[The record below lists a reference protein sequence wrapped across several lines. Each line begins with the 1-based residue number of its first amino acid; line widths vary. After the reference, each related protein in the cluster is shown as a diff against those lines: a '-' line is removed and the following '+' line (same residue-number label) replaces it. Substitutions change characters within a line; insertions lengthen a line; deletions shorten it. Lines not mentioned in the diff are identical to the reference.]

1 VKLLF
6 AAAFVCLAP
15 PLHAASNLDQVLHG
29 VEQRYNRVQTLK
41 LAFTESYSGARRPT
55 QTESGTL
62 WLRKPGRMRW
72 DYVNPPGKFFLSD
85 GKALYLFT
93 PDDQKVEKSA
103 LRDSEDMR
111 APLAFLLGKLNFY
124 KEFRKF
130 DLRPEGNATWI
141 SAEPNSDALP
151 YSRVEFLVTPD
162 SQIHRVRVTGQ
173 DHSVITYV
181 FEQEELNPALNSA
194 LFTFR
199 APPGSQ
205 IVEAEH

>member
-1 VKLLF
+1 MAV
-6 AAAFVCLAP
+6 VCLTPVLMGAP
-15 PLHAASNLDQVLHG
+15 SLDQVLHG
-29 VEQRYNRVQTLK
+29 VEQRYNRAQTLK
-41 LAFTESYSGARRPT
+41 LTFSESYSGTRRPT

-85 GKALYLFT
+85 GKHLYLFT
-93 PDDQKVEKSA
+93 PDDRKVEKSA

-130 DLRPEGNATWI
+130 DLRPEGAFTWI

-151 YSRVEFLVTPD
+151 YLKVEFLVSSD
-162 SQIHRVRVTGQ
+162 SQIHRVRVTAQ
-173 DHSVITYV
+173 DHSVITYI
-181 FEQEELNPALNSA
+181 FEQEQINPTLNAA
-194 LFTFR
+194 LFQFH

-205 IVEAEH
+205 VIEAER

>member
-1 VKLLF
+1 M
-6 AAAFVCLAP
+6 CLTPVFGGP
-15 PLHAASNLDQVLHG
+15 PSSPNLDQVLKG
-29 VEQRYNRVQTLK
+29 VEQRYNRAQTLK
-41 LAFTESYSGARRPT
+41 LLFTESYSGTRRPT

-72 DYVNPPGKFFLSD
+72 DYVNPAGKFFLSD
-85 GKALYLFT
+85 GKSLYLFT
-93 PDDQKVEKSA
+93 PEDGKVEKSA

-130 DLRPEGNATWI
+130 DLRAEGGATWI

-151 YSRVEFLVTPD
+151 YSKVEFLVTPD
-162 SQIHRVRVTGQ
+162 SQIHKVRVTAQ
-173 DHSVITYV
+173 DRSIITYV
-181 FEQEELNPALNSA
+181 FEQEQLNPTLNAA

-205 IVEAEH
+205 IIEAER